1 MDELGPT
8 LEVSVSF
15 GKYENDALSWEKWS
29 SFSPNKYL
37 EEADKCK
44 TSGSV
49 AQKKAYFEAH
59 YKKIATQKMEQEKM
73 EQVESLDEPHIQD
86 RSESTH
92 VFDTDRCATQGEEE
106 MTRADVNNSDSVD
119 MEVNSLLV
127 LKDKEGEILDHG
139 EVPNVEQHKSCE
151 IGSQD
156 NLKEISQVDN
166 EAKSSSAKKSKTPK
180 SNLKNTARKVH
191 PTTED
196 RISAGTKKKLASPVT
211 KSSKIST
218 LTSKPTPA
226 SKVIS
231 SSQTSVKKVNGVSY
245 QRSSNAPIAQGNRL
259 LSRSLISPSQSSIKK
274 LNGST
279 LQRSKNSS
287 TLENKRIAPTSLH
300 MSLSLGP
307 PNSTASTNTMRKS
320 LIMERMG
327 DKDIV
332 KRAFKA
338 FQSSFNQGKPEVD
351 TRYSGSKKVLPKG
364 SEQEISASP
373 TPKKEVERL
382 RKTSDTVMTQ
392 KCQSGTRSNSLS
404 SRRAPKDAV
413 IERKKVNS
421 VRPAG
426 MSIDRSIDKLKEV
439 LMKSKLGFASYFFL
453 LLVS

>member
-15 GKYENDALSWEKWS
+15 GKYENDEISWGKWS

-73 EQVESLDEPHIQD
+73 EQVESLDEPHILD

-92 VFDTDRCATQGEEE
+92 VFDTERYVTQGEEE

-127 LKDKEGEILDHG
+127 LKDKEGEILETSDHG

-156 NLKEISQVDN
+156 NLKEISQVDS
-166 EAKSSSAKKSKTPK
+166 EAKSFSAKKSKTPK

-211 KSSKIST
+211 KSSRIST
-218 LTSKPTPA
+218 PMSKPTPP

-231 SSQTSVKKVNGVSY
+231 SSQTSVKKVNEVSY
-245 QRSSNAPIAQGNRL
+245 QRSSDAPIAQSNKL
-259 LSRSLISPSQSSIKK
+259 HSRSLISPSQSNKK
-274 LNGST
+274 VERFNIAKEQKFFPT
-279 LQRSKNSS
+279 R
-287 TLENKRIAPTSLH
+287 EIAPTSLH

-307 PNSTASTNTMRKS
+307 PNSTASTNDH
-320 LIMERMG
+320 G
-327 DKDIV
+327 D
-332 KRAFKA
+332 
-338 FQSSFNQGKPEVD
+338 NG
-351 TRYSGSKKVLPKG
+351 G
-364 SEQEISASP
+364 
-373 TPKKEVERL
+373 
-382 RKTSDTVMTQ
+382 
-392 KCQSGTRSNSLS
+392 
-404 SRRAPKDAV
+404 
-413 IERKKVNS
+413 
-421 VRPAG
+421 
-426 MSIDRSIDKLKEV
+426 
-439 LMKSKLGFASYFFL
+439 
-453 LLVS
+453 

>member
-1 MDELGPT
+1 MMNEQMDGSGPT

-37 EEADKCK
+37 EEVDKCK

-59 YKKIATQKMEQEKM
+59 YKKIAAQKM

-86 RSESTH
+86 RNESTQ
-92 VFDTDRCATQGEEE
+92 VFDTHGVEET
-106 MTRADVNNSDSVD
+106 TRADVNNSD
-119 MEVNSLLV
+119 MKVNSLLV
-127 LKDKEGEILDHG
+127 LIDKEGEILETGDNG
-139 EVPNVEQHKSCE
+139 EVSNLEKHESCE

-156 NLKEISQVDN
+156 DHKEISQVDN
-166 EAKSSSAKKSKTPK
+166 EAKISSAKKSKTPK

-211 KSSKIST
+211 KSSRIST
-218 LTSKPTPA
+218 PTSKPTPA

-245 QRSSNAPIAQGNRL
+245 QRSSNSPVAQSNKL

-274 LNGST
+274 LNSST

-320 LIMERMG
+320 LIMDRMG

-364 SEQEISASP
+364 SEKKISASP

-382 RKTSDTVMTQ
+382 RKTSDAVITQ

-404 SRRAPKDAV
+404 SRAPKDAV
-413 IERKKVNS
+413 IERKKVNT

-426 MSIDRSIDKLKEV
+426 MSIDRSIDKLKEDII
-439 LMKSKLGFASYFFL
+439 KGKIHRAGSNR
-453 LLVS
+453 